1 MYLIF
6 TRVPCD
12 NRRLRSLLCLCD
24 VFWMVTN
31 SLVCRFCTGVLSFV
45 LFQTVTIP
53 NEVNVSF
60 VLFQTVTVHSEANV
74 SFVLFQTVTIH
85 CEANVSFV
93 LFQMV
98 TIHCEAN
105 VNVCINLR
113 RRSGPGSVS
122 A

>member
-1 MYLIF
+1 MYLVF
-6 TRVPCD
+6 TRVPCE
-12 NRRLRSLLCLCD
+12 NRRLGSLLCLCD

-31 SLVCRFCTGVLSFV
+31 SLVCRFCTGVL
-45 LFQTVTIP
+45 
-53 NEVNVSF
+53 
-60 VLFQTVTVHSEANV
+60 